1 MGLRAK
7 EILHGRIEEEIIAV
21 KDALKTGRPELEV
34 LLRLLQLNR
43 DLKIR
48 GRRRQ

>member
-7 EILHGRIEEEIIAV
+7 EILHGSIEEEIIAV
-21 KDALKTGRPELEV
+21 KDALKTGRPEVEV

-48 GRRRQ
+48 

>member
-21 KDALKTGRPELEV
+21 KDTLKTGRPEVEV

-48 GRRRQ
+48 

>member
-21 KDALKTGRPELEV
+21 KDALKTERPEDVEV

-48 GRRRQ
+48 

>member
-21 KDALKTGRPELEV
+21 KDALKTGRPEDVEV

-48 GRRRQ
+48 